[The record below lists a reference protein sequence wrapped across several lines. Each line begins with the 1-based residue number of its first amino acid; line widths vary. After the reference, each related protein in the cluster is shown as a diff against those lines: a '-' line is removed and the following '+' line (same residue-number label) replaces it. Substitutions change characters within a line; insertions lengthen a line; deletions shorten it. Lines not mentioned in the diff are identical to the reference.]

1 MATDKKSQHGSKGW
15 TKGKTMS
22 SDEAAYRGADKAFA
36 HRDKASKTNIMPAYV
51 KYLESTATS
60 QKHLDKMMQSSFGPH
75 YAMSSADLAS
85 LEKKY
90 QDKYGAKWS
99 TAWTEAGY
107 DVAGKFRASSA
118 DAVAQLKEFEDTKR
132 VAASRKGMKGGRFG
146 FDGGYGK
153 GKVRAG
159 VSADMDAKNEEALTN
174 SGLLG

>member
-1 MATDKKSQHGSKGW
+1 MATDKKSQHGSEKW

-22 SDEAAYRGADKAFA
+22 ADEAAYRGADKAFA
-36 HRDKASKTNIMPAYV
+36 HRDKASKSNIMPAYV

-60 QKHLDKMMQSSFGPH
+60 KKHLDKIMASNFGPH
-75 YAMSSADLAS
+75 YAMSSADLAT
-85 LEKKY
+85 LRGKY
-90 QDKYGAKWS
+90 QSKYGPDWEG
-99 TAWTEAGY
+99 AWREGGY
-107 DVAGKFRASSA
+107 DVAGKFKADDAS
-118 DAVAQLKEFEDTKR
+118 AVSQLKAFEDTKR
-132 VAASRKGMKGGRFG
+132 VEASRKGMKGGRFG